1 MKNIIKILLWRD
13 LLPLAIAVYLG
24 TVFQNFFKSLVSNIF
39 LPFVANIIPFY
50 LGTISE
56 HKIDYKELTI
66 DTITLIIAIVI
77 IYIFVKVILIY
88 SK

>member
-1 MKNIIKILLWRD
+1 MKNIIKTLLWRD
-13 LLPLAIAVYLG
+13 LLPLALAVYLG
-24 TVFQNFFKSLVSNIF
+24 TVFQNFFKSLVSHII
-39 LPFVANIIPFY
+39 LPLIANITPFY

-66 DTITLIIAIVI
+66 DTITLIIAIII
-77 IYIFVKVILIY
+77 IYIFVKFIIIY